1 MSRRWTF
8 EEDAIL
14 GLQRTTRTCAA
25 IGRKLGRSACAV
37 YCRARRIGCWPTTC
51 DLITSTMAAKLMG
64 VTPQWITSLA
74 RRGKIKARRVP
85 GGRWWLFD
93 PKWFKQCTPST

>member
-1 MSRRWTF
+1 
-8 EEDAIL
+8 
-14 GLQRTTRTCAA
+14 
-25 IGRKLGRSACAV
+25 
-37 YCRARRIGCWPTTC
+37 
-51 DLITSTMAAKLMG
+51 MAAKLMG